1 MAPDP
6 APAPPPPRP
15 VGALTIGCSCPGG
28 RAPLAAVALR
38 PQGRGTRRGAGSPRP
53 GEGARGGSDTLGGG
67 GGSREEWRRRAGG
80 LAGRPHS
87 PHHPR
92 RPCPQ
97 HPCLLSASH
106 PPDRVRCSSY
116 WPQDPGRRVGT
127 VAPAPSGRAQHSHAR
142 GPARSLGDGR
152 GGWTPGRRHW
162 EAQRQ
167 VPQPHPHP
175 GAPPSNEPRA
185 PAQLLSPV
193 PPAQGCRPQG
203 VLSCGAPGQGAPPF
217 LGGGST
223 QLRRRLRWPPPH
235 ETLQGPQASHSAHA
249 PATAREREEERG

>member
-1 MAPDP
+1 MLFLISILGMSTLSFSNLLQVIVAGNQRSRMLTQ
-6 APAPPPPRP
+6 AAWLCSLSLGSHSI
-15 VGALTIGCSCPGG
+15 VG
-28 RAPLAAVALR
+28 R
-38 PQGRGTRRGAGSPRP
+38 
-53 GEGARGGSDTLGGG
+53 
-67 GGSREEWRRRAGG
+67 
-80 LAGRPHS
+80 HS

-106 PPDRVRCSSY
+106 PPDRVRCSSC

-235 ETLQGPQASHSAHA
+235 ETLQGPQASHSL
-249 PATAREREEERG
+249 TRGP